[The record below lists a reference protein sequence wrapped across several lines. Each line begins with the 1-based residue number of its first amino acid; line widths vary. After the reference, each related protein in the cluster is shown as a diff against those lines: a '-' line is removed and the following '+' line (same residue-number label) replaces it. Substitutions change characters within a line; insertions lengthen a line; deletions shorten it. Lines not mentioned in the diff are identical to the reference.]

1 MIRDRTWKVSCNER
15 NKLTL
20 VGNAMTTI
28 ICGLHT
34 DSALDWEYLF
44 PCKRTAMHNETV
56 LVNSYSSDTVS
67 GDTVRSTRSVRWGS
81 QSESWDEGR
90 EIKEGLIGR
99 GLAVMS
105 LMPGELPLNYL
116 RFCHPNPVSN
126 PKSSNASIDFKT
138 SSNKYV
144 SVMPV
149 SFKGN

>member
-1 MIRDRTWKVSCNER
+1 MDCT
-15 NKLTL
+15 LTL
-20 VGNAMTTI
+20 HWTGNI
-28 ICGLHT
+28 YF
-34 DSALDWEYLF
+34 SVREQ
-44 PCKRTAMHNETV
+44 PCIMRL
-56 LVNSYSSDTVS
+56 LVNSYSSETVS

-149 SFKGN
+149 SFKGTRWLGSTIYL